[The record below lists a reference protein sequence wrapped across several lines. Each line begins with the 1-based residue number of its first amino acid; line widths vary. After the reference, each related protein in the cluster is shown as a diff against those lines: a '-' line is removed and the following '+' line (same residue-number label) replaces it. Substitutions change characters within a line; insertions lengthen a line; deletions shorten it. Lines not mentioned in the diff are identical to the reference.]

1 LDRACYKLS
10 NEYLFAKFGFINL
23 WEIKFE
29 ISICNLFEINQTGG
43 KIIKNESD
51 RIRNELGPIPNKPE
65 RAGPIP
71 FRAAGEKYK
80 RGADR
85 WDPIV
90 RPSYKTRIGKL
101 PPDQDLTADDH
112 LLPQHGQEL
121 TCEQRRLFDGE
132 GDA

>member
-29 ISICNLFEINQTGG
+29 NSICNLFEINQTGG

-65 RAGPIP
+65 RAGPKT
-71 FRAAGEKYK
+71 FRGGDKNK
-80 RGADR
+80 RVLTGGVAWSAHLTFPESVSYR
-85 WDPIV
+85 PI
-90 RPSYKTRIGKL
+90 KI
-101 PPDQDLTADDH
+101 
-112 LLPQHGQEL
+112 
-121 TCEQRRLFDGE
+121 
-132 GDA
+132 